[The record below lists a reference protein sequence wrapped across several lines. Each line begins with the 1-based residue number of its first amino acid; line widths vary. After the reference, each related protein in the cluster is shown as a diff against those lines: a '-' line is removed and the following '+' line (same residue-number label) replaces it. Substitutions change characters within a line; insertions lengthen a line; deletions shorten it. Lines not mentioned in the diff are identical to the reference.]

1 MVNLSVIQQYPKS
14 VTTNFATLLGQ
25 QVPQHDVEDP
35 TGKLISTWAQVDPN
49 AMNSFDLKHFYVIK

>member
-14 VTTNFATLLGQ
+14 VTKNFATLLGQ

-35 TGKLISTWAQVDPN
+35 TGVLISTWAQVDPN
-49 AMNSFDLKHFYVIK
+49 ELI